1 MKKSKLLLA
10 SLALV
15 GCLAGCGIGEPSS
28 SEQRPESSSKPQT
41 SEQAPASSEQVPA
54 SSEEPSVPS
63 EEVSQGVGEG
73 KILVGNA
80 AATSGAFATVGGP
93 FNAGL
98 QAAFKAYNDKGGFGE
113 EGLKIELKHYDD
125 GFNGATGA
133 TYTEKLIEED
143 EVFALVGHFGTP
155 TVEATLDMI
164 KDKGIPMVYAATGVS
179 GLFNEQAEGT
189 ERAVMS
195 VQPIYDAEGQVLLAR
210 AVAPTEGNLGLGGK
224 KIGVISTTDDAG
236 KGMLNGIK
244 LEAKKLGVT
253 DITYVTTAATTGT
266 NHATAVSVL
275 KNAGCDV
282 VIIAANQAPFAEIM
296 SYFNTGG
303 YDNVKVITSYVSA
316 NADMADALIKA
327 GAVTETREAY
337 ATAWLDIADTYV
349 YAPDASN
356 VIGSSLWAGYK
367 MYDDTLGL
375 PTYYD
380 AGVPGFSQEYWAVA
394 EEIFAWG
401 LENDPNQAWA
411 LSFNS
416 YALAGYIAGHMF
428 IEGLDRVEEAGK
440 VLNWTNYI
448 DAMESAPYDFP
459 MGGAIELAN
468 GARYGIQD
476 LALNKLTKNV
486 LGAGALEVYS
496 GITPLKTVEGK

>member
-1 MKKSKLLLA
+1 MKNTKLLLA
-10 SLALV
+10 SIALV
-15 GCLAGCGIGEPSS
+15 GSLVGCGIGKPSS
-28 SEQRPESSSKPQT
+28 NTP
-41 SEQAPASSEQVPA
+41 PASSGTNPPA
-54 SSEEPSVPS
+54 SEAPK

-98 QAAFKAYNDKGGFGE
+98 EAAFKAYNDAGGYGE

-125 GFNGATGA
+125 GFDGAKGA
-133 TYTEKLIEED
+133 TYIEKLIEED
-143 EVFALVGHFGTP
+143 EVFAIVGHFGTP
-155 TVEATLDMI
+155 TVEATLETI

-179 GLFNEQAEGT
+179 GLFNEKAEGN

-210 AVAPTEGNLGLGGK
+210 AVAKTEGNMGLGGK
-224 KIGVISTTDDAG
+224 KVGVISTTDDAG

-244 LEAKKLGVT
+244 LEATKLGIS

-266 NHATAVSVL
+266 NHATAVAAL

-282 VIIAANQAPFAEIM
+282 VIVAANQAPFAEIM
-296 SYFNTGG
+296 SYFKTGG

-316 NADMADALIKA
+316 NADFADQLIKA
-327 GAVTETREAY
+327 GSVTETRQAY
-337 ATAWLDIADTYV
+337 ATAWLDITSTYL
-349 YAPDASN
+349 YAPEASN
-356 VIGSSLWAGYK
+356 EVGTSLWGAYKVLAGALGVP
-367 MYDDTLGL
+367 TL
-375 PTYYD
+375 YD
-380 AGVPGFSQEYWAVA
+380 AGVSGFSEEYWAAA
-394 EEIFAWG
+394 EDIYAWG
-401 LENDPNQAWA
+401 LVNDPTQAYA
-411 LSFNS
+411 LSYNS

-440 VLNWTNYI
+440 VLNWKNYI
-448 DAMESAPYDFP
+448 DAMESAPYDVP
-459 MGGAIELAN
+459 MGGGIDLKD

-476 LALNKLTKNV
+476 LALNKFGV
-486 LGAGALEVYS
+486 DALGKGALEVYS
-496 GITPLKTVEGK
+496 GITSLKAVEDAK

>member
-1 MKKSKLLLA
+1 MKKNKLLLA

-15 GCLAGCGIGEPSS
+15 GSLVGCGIGNPSS
-28 SEQRPESSSKPQT
+28 SEPAPGPGSSD
-41 SEQAPASSEQVPA
+41 APSSEK
-54 SSEEPSVPS
+54 SEEVK

-98 QAAFKAYNDKGGFGE
+98 EAAFKAYNDAGGFGE

-125 GFNGATGA
+125 GFDGAKGA

-155 TVEATLDMI
+155 TVEATLDTI
-164 KDKGIPMVYAATGVS
+164 KEKGIPMVYAATGVS
-179 GLFNEQAEGT
+179 GLFNEKAEGN

-210 AVAPTEGNLGLGGK
+210 AVAKTEGNMGLGGK

-244 LEAKKLGVT
+244 LEATKLGIS
-253 DITYVTTAATTGT
+253 DITYVTTASTPGT
-266 NHATAVSVL
+266 NHGTPVQAL

-296 SYFNTGG
+296 SYFKTGG

-316 NADMADALIKA
+316 NTDLAKSLVDS
-327 GAVTETREAY
+327 GAITETREAY

-356 VIGSSLWAGYK
+356 TVGTGLWAGYK
-367 MYDDTLGL
+367 IYDDTLGL
-375 PTYYD
+375 PTFYD
-380 AGVPGFSQEYWAVA
+380 AGVPGFSEEYWTVA
-394 EEIFAWG
+394 EAIFAWG
-401 LENDPNQAWA
+401 LENDPTAAWA

-440 VLNWTNYI
+440 VLNWKNYI

-459 MGGAIELAN
+459 MGGAIDLAN

-476 LALNKLTKNV
+476 LALNKLTKTA
-486 LGAGALEVYS
+486 LGAGSLEVYS
-496 GITPLKTVEGK
+496 GITTLKAVEAAK